1 MTDKTSSALKNLN
14 KKIDGLQI
22 DKALSEELKEEIK
35 VLLEN
40 TPSNSVENQ
49 LEQLNSRLDSIDS
62 NNASLKDSI
71 HDFVKSSSKTL
82 EAIAKGGSEEVPDR
96 LKEYLLEIVG
106 KIEGLKS
113 SISNSSV
120 SEISEEGQLK
130 DLKKE
135 LNFLQNEIE
144 TTLNKQL
151 TEIGENVEKI
161 VSDIKDQLD
170 TFKEILDND
179 SEKLIMEVLSDIK
192 QLKTDTLE
200 LSGSLKSIDEKSEKI
215 TEDTLNKI
223 IEHSQSANE
232 KVLNQLTEIK
242 KVTAKSEEVENTNKE
257 SVEVLKHE
265 LTVLKNNIHGQIR
278 DVLSKILV
286 QDEIKFLCEEAISG
300 IKSGN
305 TEINVV
311 RKHLK
316 DMKSGDEKQS
326 VILAETRNIISELGN
341 YASESS
347 DKIDMIYDNLS
358 MVNTWASSSDAISH
372 GFEDLCQDFELTSDK
387 VDIIYEN
394 LTFIN
399 EWVKTL
405 DKFSKDIE
413 ELKNSCRGEIDL
425 PQKVNEIYEN
435 INAVREWSKKADA
448 LALQVK
454 ALSVQISET
463 ESSINAQNLNE
474 IKKLFVQMNDNISNM
489 NTRNNKMIIESDK
502 SNEMMREQ
510 LKDLE
515 SLISSFAEKSESLGI
530 EDLKQK
536 IVELKECSIQN
547 TEFENIVSQSFTYL
561 AEWID
566 AAGSTLN
573 SIKSDVLNL
582 QEASKN
588 QFEAIEEV
596 KNAPVPENPAVPVIL
611 QELQNISAYINKKIE
626 EESQKTPEIDFDG
639 MRTLIEY
646 IATQTGEQ
654 SIKSD
659 DIEKYNQL
667 SAKIENLETK
677 LSSCDEKISSF
688 ETQLSSLES
697 KVSSFGTQISSIES
711 QAASL
716 GVQMSSFESQMNSFK
731 TAITSFEIQISSFEK
746 YMSKLVDYL
755 EED

>member
-1 MTDKTSSALKNLN
+1 
-14 KKIDGLQI
+14 
-22 DKALSEELKEEIK
+22 
-35 VLLEN
+35 
-40 TPSNSVENQ
+40 
-49 LEQLNSRLDSIDS
+49 
-62 NNASLKDSI
+62 
-71 HDFVKSSSKTL
+71 
-82 EAIAKGGSEEVPDR
+82 
-96 LKEYLLEIVG
+96 
-106 KIEGLKS
+106 
-113 SISNSSV
+113 
-120 SEISEEGQLK
+120 
-130 DLKKE
+130 
-135 LNFLQNEIE
+135 
-144 TTLNKQL
+144 
-151 TEIGENVEKI
+151 
-161 VSDIKDQLD
+161 
-170 TFKEILDND
+170 
-179 SEKLIMEVLSDIK
+179 
-192 QLKTDTLE
+192 
-200 LSGSLKSIDEKSEKI
+200 
-215 TEDTLNKI
+215 
-223 IEHSQSANE
+223 
-232 KVLNQLTEIK
+232 
-242 KVTAKSEEVENTNKE
+242 
-257 SVEVLKHE
+257 
-265 LTVLKNNIHGQIR
+265 
-278 DVLSKILV
+278 
-286 QDEIKFLCEEAISG
+286 
-300 IKSGN
+300 
-305 TEINVV
+305 
-311 RKHLK
+311 
-316 DMKSGDEKQS
+316 
-326 VILAETRNIISELGN
+326 
-341 YASESS
+341 
-347 DKIDMIYDNLS
+347 MIYDNLS

-425 PQKVNEIYEN
+425 PQKVNEIYQN

-474 IKKLFVQMNDNISNM
+474 IKKLFVQMNDNIANM

-626 EESQKTPEIDFDG
+626 EESQKTPEVDFDG

-711 QAASL
+711 QTASF
-716 GVQMSSFESQMNSFK
+716 GAQISSFESQMNSFK